1 MSSQSFR
8 RVLALVLNLGNR
20 VNNEA
25 TRQSFNSAAAITL
38 DSLIALNQSKTF
50 DRQTTF
56 LQYAASLL
64 RKYAPET
71 IDWKQEDMPSLRR
84 AHKVNWKL
92 WLAEFDLIKGKL
104 NSLRARCLQT
114 SQVLRSSNTTT
125 TTTARLSNPVW
136 QFVCQAEAKFATL
149 REEGDKGSKAL
160 ESLWQYFGETCSNA
174 SRIDSV
180 LGTLVLFA
188 HQWEQ
193 AVEHA
198 VRLERESRRRPKPAP
213 ALDESSEQLALSP
226 ASSKAS
232 QHSPFLSASQ
242 SYGHDV

>member
-1 MSSQSFR
+1 M
-8 RVLALVLNLGNR
+8 
-20 VNNEA
+20 NNQA
-25 TRQSFNSAAAITL
+25 TGQHSHQAGAITL

-84 AHKVNWKL
+84 AHKVKWKL
-92 WLAEFDLIKGKL
+92 WLAEFELIKGKL
-104 NSLRARCLQT
+104 NSLRARCLQKP
-114 SQVLRSSNTTT
+114 QVLRPSNATTST
-125 TTTARLSNPVW
+125 TAARLSSPIW
-136 QFVCQAEAKFATL
+136 QFVCQAEVKFATL
-149 REEGDKGSKAL
+149 REEGEKGTQAL
-160 ESLWQYFGETCSNA
+160 ESLWQYFGESCSNA
-174 SRIDSV
+174 SRCDSV
-180 LGTLVLFA
+180 LGTLVLFG

-198 VRLERESRRRPKPAP
+198 VRLERERRRKPKVTSN
-213 ALDESSEQLALSP
+213 ESGSRNELALSP
-226 ASSKAS
+226 CSSKAS
-232 QHSPFLSASQ
+232 QPSPFLSASQ